1 VFFGL
6 KKPSMFFKLEDI
18 DLLEVT
24 AVTGRF
30 FNLYL
35 KLVAGETIEF
45 AMIEVGEYDGIL
57 PIMT

>member
-1 VFFGL
+1 
-6 KKPSMFFKLEDI
+6 MFFKLEDI

-35 KLVAGETIEF
+35 KLIAGETIEF
-45 AMIEVGEYDGIL
+45 AMIEVGEYDGML
-57 PIMT
+57 SMT

>member
-1 VFFGL
+1 
-6 KKPSMFFKLEDI
+6 MFYQIEKI

-35 KLVAGETIEF
+35 KLTAGETIEF
-45 AMIEVGEYDGIL
+45 AMIEVGEYDGFFL
-57 PIMT
+57 R